1 MKDYV
6 LELARTAPDPVQGRN
21 QMREYL
27 QARLLGAL
35 QGAQAF
41 LTLAFHGGTALRFLY
56 ATGRYSEDL
65 DFALER
71 SPERYDFRAYL
82 KAVQT
87 ALRPEGYTL
96 DIKLNDRKAMHSAFV
111 CFPEL
116 LYAAGLS
123 PHKTE
128 VLAVKVEVD
137 TRPPAGARLATTLVR
152 RHVLLNLQHH
162 DPASLLAGNLHA
174 VLQRPYLKGRDLYD
188 LVWYLSAPDWPA
200 PNLALLND
208 ALRQSG
214 WTEAPLTLTTW
225 RSVVRRR
232 LANADWRAAAA
243 DVRPFLE
250 RPSELAMLTPES
262 VGALLR

>member
-1 MKDYV
+1 M
-6 LELARTAPDPVQGRN
+6 
-21 QMREYL
+21 
-27 QARLLGAL
+27 
-35 QGAQAF
+35 
-41 LTLAFHGGTALRFLY
+41 
-56 ATGRYSEDL
+56 
-65 DFALER
+65 DFALGR
-71 SPERYDFRAYL
+71 SPERYDFPAYL

-87 ALRPEGYTL
+87 ALLPEGYTL
-96 DIKLNDRKAMHSAFV
+96 DVKLNDRKAVHSAFV
-111 CFPEL
+111 RFPEL

-152 RHVLLNLQHH
+152 RHILLNLQHH
-162 DPASLLAGNLHA
+162 DLASLLAGKLHA

-188 LVWYLSAPDWPA
+188 LVWYLSAPDWPE
-200 PNLALLND
+200 PNLALLNN

-214 WTEAPLTLTTW
+214 WTEAPLTPTTW

-232 LANADWRAAAA
+232 LANTDWRPAAA

-250 RPSELAMLTPES
+250 RPSELALITSES
-262 VGALLR
+262 IGALLR